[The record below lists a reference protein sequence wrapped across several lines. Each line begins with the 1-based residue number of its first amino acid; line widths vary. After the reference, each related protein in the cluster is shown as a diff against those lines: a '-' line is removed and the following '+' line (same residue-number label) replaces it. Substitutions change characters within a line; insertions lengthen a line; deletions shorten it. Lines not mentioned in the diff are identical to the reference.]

1 MKHMKR
7 YRILDEV
14 RGFTLIGM
22 VLYHMI
28 WDLVYIFGFDMVWYR
43 TGVAYVWQQSICWS
57 FILLSGFCFPL
68 GRRKWRRG
76 AVVFVAGLLVTGVSC
91 IAVPE
96 DRVVFG
102 VLTLLGSCM
111 LLAAFAEPFLRKIK
125 PSAGLAIN
133 GFLFVLCRNINDGFF
148 GFEALRLFPV
158 PGGLYRNL
166 FTTYLGFPHPGFFST
181 DYFSLI
187 PWVFLFLSGFYLNGW
202 MTEKRWMKR
211 LEKGRV
217 GWAGWI
223 GRHSL
228 WIYLL
233 HQPLLMLILSLL
245 LS

>member
-1 MKHMKR
+1 MKR
-7 YRILDEV
+7 YRILDEI

-22 VLYHMI
+22 ILYHMI
-28 WDLVYIFGFDMVWYR
+28 WDLVYIFGFDLVWYR
-43 TGVAYVWQQSICWS
+43 TGAAYVWQQSICWT

-76 AVVFVAGLLVTGVSC
+76 SVVFTAGLLVTGVSC
-91 IAVPE
+91 VVVPK

-111 LLAAFAEPFLRKIK
+111 LLAALGDSLLRRIRPF
-125 PSAGLAIN
+125 AGLAAN

-148 GFEALRLFPV
+148 GFEALRLFHV
-158 PGGLYRNL
+158 PEGLYRNL
-166 FTTYLGFPHPGFFST
+166 FTTYLGFPYPGFFST
-181 DYFSLI
+181 DYFSLF
-187 PWVFLFLSGFYLNGW
+187 PWFFLFLTGYYLSRLIEEKDW
-202 MTEKRWMKR
+202 MRV

-233 HQPLLMLILSLL
+233 HQPILMFALSLL
-245 LS
+245 L